1 MAEVTDNYVTQ
12 GIQGRIGKRAVFK
25 RINGRTF
32 MTQYPDRSKVVY
44 TKEQIG
50 FREIFAEAAKFASD
64 IINDPDKRSLYPR
77 QGQKSIYH
85 CALSDYM
92 KAYKRMEAEDRLQKM
107 NNI

>member
-12 GIQGRIGKRAVFK
+12 GARGRIGDLAVFK
-25 RINGRTF
+25 RINGKTF
-32 MTQYPDRSKVVY
+32 MTKYPNRSNVVY

-50 FREIFAEAAKFASD
+50 FREIFADAAKFASE
-64 IINDPDKRSLYPR
+64 IRNDPDKYSVYPR

-92 KAYKRMEAEDRLQKM
+92 KAYKRMEADDRLQKL